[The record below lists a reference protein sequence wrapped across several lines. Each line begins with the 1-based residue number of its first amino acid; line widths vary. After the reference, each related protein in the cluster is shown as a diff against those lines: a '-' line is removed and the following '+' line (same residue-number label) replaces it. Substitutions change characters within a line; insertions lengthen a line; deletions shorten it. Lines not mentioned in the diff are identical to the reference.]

1 MKITKKTVESFKKLM
16 KDEYNKEYADQE
28 AYEGA
33 SGLLGF
39 CELLIKCAESEL
51 RKKRKLKEFPKG
63 FHVDDGTYNC
73 RVCRRYV
80 TGEESWYDKYG
91 VKCMTCQKALDEGVI
106 PSFICINNDSFYRM
120 WQLEH
125 KFGIKHQ
132 TARKLLREGSLK
144 ARIILNEEGK
154 PYEYIFLKKENT
166 HLVDPDRYSP
176 ARKSYEKYR
185 NKHIS

>member
-1 MKITKKTVESFKKLM
+1 MEISKKAVESFKKLM
-16 KDEYNKEYADQE
+16 KDKYNKEYTDRE

-33 SGLLGF
+33 SSLLGF
-39 CELLIKCAESEL
+39 YNALIKSAESEL

-73 RVCRRYV
+73 RVCRRHV

-106 PSFICINNDSFYRM
+106 PSFICINNDSFYRT
-120 WQLEH
+120 WELER

-132 TARKLLREGSLK
+132 TARKFVREGSLK

-154 PYEYIFLKKENT
+154 PYEYIFLKKENA
-166 HLVDPDRYSP
+166 HLVDPDRHSS

-185 NKHIS
+185 KKD